1 MKKENLRMSNI
12 NSRSV
17 GLFLATI
24 MLTSIITIS
33 YSQNEGKVVNRTL
46 CPRYSIINDEIAYKI
61 DSLYLSMDSI
71 WPICLQGY
79 MYYPLNEDEVYNDN
93 KLYYYLEAVKQFHSC
108 KPLTE
113 AVVTDK
119 NGFPFLILENA
130 EIQSGCFKYEG
141 DSVWVDYYY
150 DQKDIWSDGRC
161 SIVEDGDSVIAWHE
175 FLFTLPNDV
184 DSVWL
189 SKRMHRVY

>member
-61 DSLYLSMDSI
+61 DSIYLSMDSI

-79 MYYPLNEDEVYNDN
+79 MYYLLNEDEVYNDN

-130 EIQSGCFKYEG
+130 ESQSGCFKYEG

>member
-46 CPRYSIINDEIAYKI
+46 CPRYSIINDEIAFKI
-61 DSLYLSMDSI
+61 DSIYTSMDSI

>member
-61 DSLYLSMDSI
+61 DSIYLSMDSI

-79 MYYPLNEDEVYNDN
+79 MYYLLNEDEVYNDN

>member
-1 MKKENLRMSNI
+1 MKKENLKMKNI
-12 NSRSV
+12 KSRSI
-17 GLFLATI
+17 GLFLAAI

-61 DSLYLSMDSI
+61 DSIYTSMDSI

-79 MYYPLNEDEVYNDN
+79 MYYKLNEDEVYNDN
-93 KLYYYLEAVKQFHSC
+93 KLYYYLEAVKQYHSC
-108 KPLTE
+108 EPLTE

-119 NGFPFLILENA
+119 TGHPFLSIYKA
-130 EIQSGCFKYEG
+130 EIQSGCFKCED
-141 DSVWVDYYY
+141 DSVWVEYYY
-150 DQKDIWSDGRC
+150 DQNDIWFNGKCGLS
-161 SIVEDGDSVIAWHE
+161 EDGDSVIARYD
-175 FLFTLPNDV
+175 FSFTLPNDV